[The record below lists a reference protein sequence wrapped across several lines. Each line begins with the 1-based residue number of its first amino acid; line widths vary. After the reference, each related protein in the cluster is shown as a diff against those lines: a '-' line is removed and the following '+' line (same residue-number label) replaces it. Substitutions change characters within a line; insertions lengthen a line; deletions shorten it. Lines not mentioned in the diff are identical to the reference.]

1 MNVVIIGG
9 GVMGAATASFLAR
22 RHAIA
27 PLVLERDASYARASS
42 ALSACAIRQQFST
55 AINIRLSQESLYFL
69 RRVGEELAVGDER
82 PGIALEEPGYL
93 YLATEAGAPVLRANR
108 AVQDA
113 CGARVALLDPAQLAH
128 RFPWL
133 STDGVALGALGE
145 RSATSGEGWF
155 DGYRLLR
162 AFRDHAQAHGARF
175 REAEATGLVREGR
188 RVTGVRTADGAVHP
202 ADAVVLAAGAW
213 SARVAALAGFDLPVR
228 ARKRDVFVVQTQALL
243 PHCPLVIDPSGF
255 WFRPEGAAG
264 RFLCGAPPA
273 PGEDHDDAPLEQ
285 VDHARFTDWI
295 WPRMAARVPAFDALR
310 VTGAWAG
317 YYEYNTVDQNG
328 LVGWLPGTDNL
339 VVATGFSGHG
349 LQQAPAVGR
358 GVAEL
363 LATGAYQSL
372 DLSPLGVERL
382 VEGRPLRER
391 NII

>member
-22 RHAIA
+22 AHGIA
-27 PLVLERDASYARASS
+27 ALVLERDAAYRQASS
-42 ALSACAIRQQFST
+42 ALSASAIRQQFST
-55 AINIRLSQESLYFL
+55 AINIRLSQESLLFY
-69 RRVGEELAVGDER
+69 RRIGDALAVGDER

-93 YLATEAGAPVLRANR
+93 YLATEAGAPVLRENHGL
-108 AVQDA
+108 QTA
-113 CGARVALLDPAQLAH
+113 CGARVALLDPDQLAQ

-133 STDGVALGALGE
+133 ALDGIALGALGE
-145 RSATSGEGWF
+145 RSDTSGEGWF
-155 DGYRLLR
+155 DGYRVLR

-175 REAEATGLVREGR
+175 VEAAAVGLVWRGG
-188 RVTGVRTADGAVHP
+188 RVTGVRTADGGTHP
-202 ADAVVLAAGAW
+202 ADAVVIAAGAW
-213 SARVAALAGFDLPVR
+213 SARVAAMAGFDLPVR
-228 ARKRDVFVVQTQALL
+228 ARKRDVFVVQSHALL
-243 PHCPLVIDPSGF
+243 PHCPLVIDPSGL
-255 WFRPEGAAG
+255 WFRPEGAPG
-264 RFLCGAPPA
+264 RLLCGAPPA
-273 PGEDHDDAPLEQ
+273 PGTDHDDVPLEQ
-285 VDHARFTDWI
+285 VDHARFTDFI
-295 WPRMAARVPAFDALR
+295 WPRLAERVPALDALR

-328 LVGWLPGTDNL
+328 LVGWLPGTEN
-339 VVATGFSGHG
+339 VAVATGFSGHG

-363 LATGAYQSL
+363 VATGGYTSL